1 MQNLIGALGRNFF
14 LVFAVLAFI
23 AVVLLI
29 EGAYLSW
36 NAARGPEARRLG
48 RRLVEV
54 SAGGD
59 APTLSI
65 VRRQVAG
72 HLPRLDRWLARVPRL
87 HRLDRLLAQSGLAWS
102 ITTLLTASV
111 LCGLGVAL
119 GVALLP
125 GVPALGAVGA
135 SLVAAALPAL
145 YVRRRARV
153 RLQRFERQLPDA
165 LDLIARALRAGH
177 AFPSALKMI
186 GEEMSDPIG
195 AEFRMAYDEIN
206 YGVTMAQALGN
217 LAARVG
223 STDLRYFV
231 IAVLIQREAGGN
243 LAEILGNLAALIR
256 QRLTLFGKV
265 RVLSAEGRLSAW
277 ILAILPFAL
286 AGVIELINPRF
297 LSVLH
302 TDPLGVR
309 LVVGALLMM
318 ALGIVWM
325 RHIVR
330 IRV

>member
-1 MQNLIGALGRNFF
+1 MQILIDVLGRNFV
-14 LVFAVLAFI
+14 LVFAVLAFV
-23 AVVLLI
+23 AVVLLV
-29 EGAYLSW
+29 EGVYLSW

-59 APTLSI
+59 TPALSI
-65 VRRQVAG
+65 VRRQVSG
-72 HLPRLDRWLARVPRL
+72 HLPRLDRWLAQLPRL
-87 HRLDRLLAQSGLAWS
+87 HRLDRLLAQSGLGWS
-102 ITTLLTASV
+102 IATLLTASV
-111 LCGLGVAL
+111 LCGLGAAL
-119 GVALLP
+119 AGALWP
-125 GVPALGAVGA
+125 PAPAAAAIAAGA
-135 SLVAAALPAL
+135 VAAALPVL
-145 YVRRRARV
+145 YVRRRAHA
-153 RLQRFERQLPDA
+153 RLHRFERQLPDA
-165 LDLIARALRAGH
+165 LDLISRALRAGH
-177 AFPSALKMI
+177 AFTTALKMI

-195 AEFRMAYDEIN
+195 AEFRIAYDEIN

-286 AGVIELINPRF
+286 AAVIDWINPHF

-309 LVVGALLMM
+309 MVVAALVMM
-318 ALGIVWM
+318 AAGIVWM
-325 RHIVR
+325 RQIVR